1 MATNPPVDT
10 GPVPPAF
17 NLTAD
22 NLLALLL
29 ASERTDLLWIWEQWA
44 SNITHCWACNAE
56 RPDNE
61 DDCPN
66 CGVSCCD

>member
-1 MATNPPVDT
+1 MATRADT
-10 GPVPPAF
+10 GPIPPAL

-29 ASERTDLLWIWEQWA
+29 ASERTNLLWIWEQRA
-44 SNITHCWACNAE
+44 SNITHCWACGVE

-66 CGVSCCD
+66 CGESAVPF